1 MPLLPLSRYDIA
13 LGKVENP
20 LDDPLFPLTVKKIKF
35 IFDWLKEYVEQNQR
49 KHFRSRYAGL
59 SEAYYSMGVKSEKEK
74 I

>member
-35 IFDWLKEYVEQNQR
+35 IFGAFSFHSLPRPFSGTTTNQ
-49 KHFRSRYAGL
+49 L
-59 SEAYYSMGVKSEKEK
+59 TTTD
-74 I
+74 